1 MRTRNLKTRLLL
13 AVSLLVIGSGALI
26 ALVVTDR
33 YSRSLMETLRAQS
46 ENMAHAVALEAAD
59 KILINDRIAL
69 QKTLD
74 HHLHSHPSVAY
85 LFVQQ
90 GGEILAHTFEKG
102 VPEGLVGANRPGP
115 GGEAGFQKIA
125 AATGERYLDISSPV
139 FEGKAGILRMGFS
152 EEVHSQK
159 MTRFWWQMSAMT
171 FGILLTALA
180 ATLFFVRRVTRPVS
194 LLVEA
199 TQLVDGG
206 DLDVQVKVGGEDE
219 LAGLAASFNQ
229 MVARVRESTR
239 RLRDQARELE
249 RTHEQSRTFCE
260 VVQEVGSLRNLDEI
274 GAFLIRRFR
283 RSLKCSDMV
292 LWIFG
297 GARNPVFVLS
307 QGGARV
313 VSEPD
318 HLAQVFAIVGD
329 GDGITFT
336 REKFAG
342 ILAAAEFADVP
353 RKAVVPF
360 SHEGQCLGALVVACP
375 EGCNCSKEEIE
386 MAALILRQAAGVI
399 ERAVAHEER
408 ILDLQRRLE
417 CSTGF
422 CGMVGKDPKMQLV
435 YKLIEDIAPTDATAL
450 IQGESG
456 TGKELVARAIHHQ
469 SPRKEKPLRGDQL
482 LGLPRHPAGKRDL
495 RT

>member
-1 MRTRNLKTRLLL
+1 
-13 AVSLLVIGSGALI
+13 
-26 ALVVTDR
+26 
-33 YSRSLMETLRAQS
+33 
-46 ENMAHAVALEAAD
+46 
-59 KILINDRIAL
+59 
-69 QKTLD
+69 
-74 HHLHSHPSVAY
+74 
-85 LFVQQ
+85 
-90 GGEILAHTFEKG
+90 
-102 VPEGLVGANRPGP
+102 
-115 GGEAGFQKIA
+115 
-125 AATGERYLDISSPV
+125 
-139 FEGKAGILRMGFS
+139 
-152 EEVHSQK
+152 

-260 VVQEVGSLRNLDEI
+260 VVQEVGSLRDLDQI

-307 QGGARV
+307 EAGARL

-329 GDGITFT
+329 GGGIHFT
-336 REKFAG
+336 RKEFPG
-342 ILAAAEFADVP
+342 ILASAEFADVP

-360 SHEGQCLGALVVACP
+360 SHGGSAWVPWWLPVRGLQLV
-375 EGCNCSKEEIE
+375 KEEIE
-386 MAALILRQAAGVI
+386 MAAL
-399 ERAVAHEER
+399 
-408 ILDLQRRLE
+408 
-417 CSTGF
+417 S
-422 CGMVGKDPKMQLV
+422 
-435 YKLIEDIAPTDATAL
+435 
-450 IQGESG
+450 
-456 TGKELVARAIHHQ
+456 
-469 SPRKEKPLRGDQL
+469 
-482 LGLPRHPAGKRDL
+482 
-495 RT
+495 